1 MSEKEKSAGT
11 LLKEKLFLQKK
22 NGGLLLPEEEIR
34 AAYEYCEDYKK
45 FISFCKTEREFTDWC
60 VPFLEEKGFRPFD
73 PKHKYVAGDKIY
85 LNNRHKAFVA
95 AVVGKRPL
103 DEGLH
108 IAAAHIDSPRLDL
121 KPNPV
126 YEDTELALFKTHYYG
141 GIKRYQWSVTPLAL
155 KGVVIRADGTS
166 VTVSVGEEEDEPS
179 FCVTDLLPHL
189 AKEQMDRKLADG
201 LKGEELNVIVGSMP
215 FRDDEASELV
225 KLNLLNLLFEKYGIT
240 EADFRSAELTFVP
253 AGKARDM
260 GFDRGLIGAYGH
272 DDRVC
277 AYGEL
282 TGLLAAGVSEYTAVA
297 CFADKE
303 ETGSDGPTGMNG
315 KMLAYFA
322 EDLGAPYDIAGRTI
336 LCASKCIS
344 ADVNC
349 AVDPTF
355 PDVTEKNNSAYLN
368 YGIVI
373 TKYTGSGGKYSTN
386 DAPAEYLGE
395 VRRLFDKEHVL
406 WQTGELGKIDNGGGG
421 TVAKYISRLGVDT
434 VDVGVPLLSMHA
446 PMEIASKIDILMMH
460 RASEAFYRAK

>member
-11 LLKEKLFLQKK
+11 LLREKLFLQKK

-34 AAYEYCEDYKK
+34 AAGDYCEEYKK
-45 FISFCKTEREFTDWC
+45 FLSRCKTEREFTDWC

-73 PKHKYVAGDKIY
+73 PKHKYVSGDKIY
-85 LNNRHKAFVA
+85 LNNRHKAFIA
-95 AVVGKRPL
+95 AVIGKKPF

-126 YEDTELALFKTHYYG
+126 YEDTELAFFKTHYYG

-179 FCVTDLLPHL
+179 FCITDLLPHL
-189 AKEQMDRKLADG
+189 AKDQMDRKLADG

-225 KLNLLNLLFEKYGIT
+225 KLNLLNILFEKYGIT
-240 EADFRSAELTFVP
+240 EVDFRSAELTFVP

-282 TGLLAAGVSEYTAVA
+282 TGLLAAGVPEYTAVA

-315 KMLAYFA
+315 KMLAYFV
-322 EDLGAPYDIAGRTI
+322 EDLGAPYGIAGRTI
-336 LCASKCIS
+336 LSASKCIS

-355 PDVTEKNNSAYLN
+355 SDVTEKNNAAYLN
-368 YGIVI
+368 YGIVM

-395 VRRLFDKEHVL
+395 VRRLFDEAHVL

-446 PMEIASKIDILMMH
+446 PLEIAAKIDILMMH

>member
-73 PKHKYVAGDKIY
+73 PKHKYVPGDKIY

-179 FCVTDLLPHL
+179 FCVTDL
-189 AKEQMDRKLADG
+189 A
-201 LKGEELNVIVGSMP
+201 
-215 FRDDEASELV
+215 ASRQ
-225 KLNLLNLLFEKYGIT
+225 KSRWTANWPT
-240 EADFRSAELTFVP
+240 DSR
-253 AGKARDM
+253 AR
-260 GFDRGLIGAYGH
+260 
-272 DDRVC
+272 
-277 AYGEL
+277 
-282 TGLLAAGVSEYTAVA
+282 
-297 CFADKE
+297 
-303 ETGSDGPTGMNG
+303 
-315 KMLAYFA
+315 
-322 EDLGAPYDIAGRTI
+322 
-336 LCASKCIS
+336 
-344 ADVNC
+344 
-349 AVDPTF
+349 
-355 PDVTEKNNSAYLN
+355 NS
-368 YGIVI
+368 
-373 TKYTGSGGKYSTN
+373 T
-386 DAPAEYLGE
+386 
-395 VRRLFDKEHVL
+395 
-406 WQTGELGKIDNGGGG
+406 
-421 TVAKYISRLGVDT
+421 
-434 VDVGVPLLSMHA
+434 
-446 PMEIASKIDILMMH
+446 
-460 RASEAFYRAK
+460 